1 MTTNIDRRDFLKYAS
16 LVSASAAVPL
26 LTPEMLFAANGKR
39 PDKIVVLVE
48 LKGGNDGF
56 NTLVPFADEL
66 YYRYR
71 PSIGIQPRQLLP
83 LDQQVGMHPRM
94 KALMPLWN
102 KGNMA
107 WIQGVGYPNPI
118 LSHFRSMDIWNSAS
132 NANQVIESGW
142 LSRVLPNFKH
152 GLHGVALNKGQ
163 AKLGPL
169 NSSNLNAVTMQDPKT
184 FLNQIKRIKD
194 VQPNN
199 LTPAIAHVSEIQHQL
214 FSVGAQLAQKMGNR
228 PLRSGVR
235 FSKGVLGH
243 SLESVAEMILS
254 GIDSPVY
261 KVTQNGFDTHS
272 GQRGAQDNA
281 LFQVAGGLASFQ
293 QAMQKA
299 GLWNNVL
306 VVTYSEFGRRV
317 KENRGA
323 GTDHGT
329 ASAHMVMGGRV
340 RGGIYG
346 RHPNLEQLDE
356 NGNVRHT
363 TDFRAI
369 YATLAQRWWNQP
381 NPWPG
386 APLIPFV

>member
-1 MTTNIDRRDFLKYAS
+1 MTIKMDRRDFLKYAS
-16 LVSASAAVPL
+16 LISASAAVPL
-26 LTPEMLFAANGKR
+26 LTPELLFAANGKR

-56 NTLVPFADEL
+56 NTLVPFTDEL

-71 PSIGIQPRQLLP
+71 PRIGIQPRQLLP
-83 LDQQVGMHPRM
+83 LNDQVGMHPRM

-102 KGNMA
+102 SGNMA
-107 WIQGVGYPNPI
+107 WIQGVGYPNPV

-132 NANQVIESGW
+132 NANQVIEAGW
-142 LSRVLPNFKH
+142 LSRVLPNFKQ

-163 AKLGPL
+163 AQLGPL
-169 NSSNLNAVTMQDPKT
+169 NSSNLNAVTMQNPKT
-184 FLNQIKRIKD
+184 FLNQIKRISD
-194 VQPNN
+194 VQPSN
-199 LTPAIAHVSEIQHQL
+199 LNPAIAHVSQIQHQL
-214 FSVGAQLAQKMGNR
+214 FDVGAQLANKMGNR
-228 PLRSGVR
+228 PPRSGVT

-261 KVTQNGFDTHS
+261 KVTQDGFDTHS

-281 LFQVAGGLASFQ
+281 LYQVANGLASFQ
-293 QAMQKA
+293 KAMQRA
-299 GLWNNVL
+299 GLWDNVL
-306 VVTYSEFGRRV
+306 VVTYSEFGRRP

-329 ASAHMVMGGRV
+329 ASAHMVLGGKV
-340 RGGIYG
+340 RGGVYG
-346 RHPNLEQLDE
+346 RHPNLAQLDE

-363 TDFRAI
+363 TDFRAMYGTI
-369 YATLAQRWWNQP
+369 AQRWWNQP
-381 NPWPG
+381 NPWKG

>member
-1 MTTNIDRRDFLKYAS
+1 MTTKLDRRDFLKYAG

-26 LTPEMLFAANGKR
+26 LPPELLFAANGQR
-39 PDKIVVLVE
+39 PGKIVVLVE

-71 PSIGIQPRQLLP
+71 PRIGIQPRQLLP
-83 LDQQVGMHPRM
+83 LNDQVGMHPRM

-102 KGNMA
+102 SGNMA
-107 WIQGVGYPNPI
+107 WIQGVGYPNPV
-118 LSHFRSMDIWNSAS
+118 LSHFRSMDIWDSAS
-132 NANQVIESGW
+132 NANQVIEAGW
-142 LSRVLPNFKH
+142 LSRVLPNFKK

-169 NSSNLNAVTMQDPKT
+169 YSSNLNAVTMQNPKN
-184 FLNQIKRIKD
+184 FLSQIKRISD
-194 VQPNN
+194 VQPSN
-199 LTPAIAHVSEIQHQL
+199 LNPAIAHVSQIQHQL
-214 FSVGAQLAQKMGNR
+214 FDVGEQLANKMGNR
-228 PLRSGVR
+228 PTRTGVS

-261 KVTQNGFDTHS
+261 KVTQDGFDTHS

-281 LFQVAGGLASFQ
+281 LYQVANGLASFQ
-293 QAMQKA
+293 KAMQKA
-299 GLWNNVL
+299 GLWDNVL
-306 VVTYSEFGRRV
+306 VVTYSEFGRRA

-329 ASAHMVMGGRV
+329 ASAHMVLGGKV
-340 RGGIYG
+340 RGGVYG
-346 RHPNLEQLDE
+346 RHPNFEQLDE

-369 YATLAQRWWNQP
+369 YGTLAQRWWNQP
-381 NPWPG
+381 NPWKG

>member
-1 MTTNIDRRDFLKYAS
+1 MTTKLDRREFLKYAG
-16 LVSASAAVPL
+16 LVSASAAVPML
-26 LTPEMLFAANGKR
+26 SPELLFAANGQHPNR
-39 PDKIVVLVE
+39 IVVLVE

-71 PSIGIQPRQLLP
+71 PNIGIQQRHLLP
-83 LDQQVGMHPRM
+83 LDKSVGLHPRM
-94 KALMPLWN
+94 KALMPTWN

-132 NANQVIESGW
+132 NANQVIEAGW
-142 LSRVLPNFKH
+142 LSRVLPNFKQ

-163 AKLGPL
+163 AQLGPL
-169 NSSNLNAVTMQDPKT
+169 NSSNLNAVTMQNPKT
-184 FLNQIKRIKD
+184 FLSQIKRISD

-199 LTPAIAHVSEIQHQL
+199 LNPAIAHVSQVQHQL
-214 FSVGAQLAQKMGNR
+214 FGVGEQLANKMGNR
-228 PLRSGVR
+228 PPRSGVT
-235 FSKGVLGH
+235 FSKGVFGH

-254 GIDSPVY
+254 GIDAPVY
-261 KVTQNGFDTHS
+261 KVTQDGFDTHS

-293 QAMQKA
+293 QAMQRA
-299 GLWNNVL
+299 GLWDNVL
-306 VVTYSEFGRRV
+306 VVTYSEFGRRA

-329 ASAHMVMGGRV
+329 ANAHMVLGGRV

-346 RHPNLEQLDE
+346 RHPDFSRLDA
-356 NGNVRHT
+356 NGNVAHT
-363 TDFRAI
+363 TDFRSI
-369 YATLAQRWWNQP
+369 YGTIAQRWWNQP
-381 NPWPG
+381 NPWRG

>member
-1 MTTNIDRRDFLKYAS
+1 MTSKMDRRDFLKYAG
-16 LVSASAAVPL
+16 LVSASASVPL
-26 LTPEMLFAANGKR
+26 LTPELLFAANGKSPNR
-39 PDKIVVLVE
+39 IVVLVE

-66 YYRYR
+66 YYRLR
-71 PSIGIQPRQLLP
+71 PNIGIQPRQLLP
-83 LDQQVGMHPRM
+83 LNDAVGMHPRM
-94 KALMPLWN
+94 KALMPAWN
-102 KGNMA
+102 SGNMA
-107 WIQGVGYPNPI
+107 WIQGVGYPQPV

-132 NANQVIESGW
+132 NANQVIETGW
-142 LSRVLPNFKH
+142 LSRVLPNVKQ
-152 GLHGVALNKGQ
+152 GLHGVALNRGQ
-163 AKLGPL
+163 ATLGPL
-169 NSSNLNAVTMQDPKT
+169 LSSNLNAVTMQDPKT
-184 FLNQIKRIKD
+184 FLNQIKRISD
-194 VQPNN
+194 VPPSRLN
-199 LTPAIAHVSEIQHQL
+199 PAIAHVSNIQHQL
-214 FSVGAQLAQKMGNR
+214 FGVGAQLANKMGNR
-228 PLRSGVR
+228 PPRSGVT
-235 FSKGVLGH
+235 FSKGILGH

-261 KVTQNGFDTHS
+261 KVTQDGFDTHS

-281 LFQVAGGLASFQ
+281 LYQVANGLASFQ

-306 VVTYSEFGRRV
+306 VVTYSEFGRRAG
-317 KENRGA
+317 ENRGA

-329 ASAHMVMGGRV
+329 ASSHMILGGRV

-346 RHPNLEQLDE
+346 RHPNFAHLDE

-369 YATLAQRWWNQP
+369 YGTIAQRWWNQP
-381 NPWPG
+381 NPWKG

>member
-1 MTTNIDRRDFLKYAS
+1 MTTKLDRRDFLKYAG

-26 LTPEMLFAANGKR
+26 LTPEMLFAANGQR
-39 PDKIVVLVE
+39 PGKIVVLVE

-56 NTLVPFADEL
+56 NTLVPFADKL
-66 YYRYR
+66 YHRYR
-71 PSIGIQPRQLLP
+71 PRIGIEPRIVLP
-83 LDQQVGMHPRM
+83 LNESVGLHPRM
-94 KALMPLWN
+94 KALMPLWD

-107 WIQGVGYPNPI
+107 WIQGVGYPNPV
-118 LSHFRSMDIWNSAS
+118 LSHFRSMDIWDSAS
-132 NANQVIESGW
+132 NANQIIEAGW
-142 LSRVLPNFKH
+142 LSRVLPKFKH

-163 AKLGPL
+163 AELGPL
-169 NSSNLNAVTMQDPKT
+169 YSSNLNAVTMQNPKT
-184 FLNQIKRIKD
+184 FLNQIKRISD
-194 VQPNN
+194 VQPSN
-199 LTPAIAHVSEIQHQL
+199 LNPAIAHVSQIQHQL
-214 FSVGAQLAQKMGNR
+214 FDVGEQLAQKMGNR
-228 PLRSGVR
+228 PARSGVR

-261 KVTQNGFDTHS
+261 KVTQDGFDTHS

-299 GLWNNVL
+299 GLWDNIL

-329 ASAHMVMGGRV
+329 ASSHMILGGKV
-340 RGGIYG
+340 RGGVYG
-346 RHPNLEQLDE
+346 RHPNFEQLDE

-363 TDFRAI
+363 TDFRTI
-369 YATLAQRWWNQP
+369 YGTLAQRWWNQP
-381 NPWPG
+381 NPWKG

>member
-1 MTTNIDRRDFLKYAS
+1 MDRREFLKYAS
-16 LVSASAAVPL
+16 LVSASASVPL
-26 LTPEMLFAANGKR
+26 LTPELLFAADGKR

-71 PSIGIQPRQLLP
+71 PRIGIQPRQLLP
-83 LDQQVGMHPRM
+83 LNEAVGMHPRM

-102 KGNMA
+102 SGNMA
-107 WIQGVGYPNPI
+107 WVQGVGYPNPI
-118 LSHFRSMDIWNSAS
+118 LSHFRSMDIWDSAS
-132 NANQVIESGW
+132 NSNQVIEAGW
-142 LSRVLPNFKH
+142 LSRVLPNFKQ

-163 AKLGPL
+163 AKLGPM
-169 NSSNLNAVTMQDPKT
+169 NSSNLNAVTMQNPKT
-184 FLNQIKRIKD
+184 FLSQIRRISD

-199 LTPAIAHVSEIQHQL
+199 LNPAISHVSETQHQL
-214 FSVGAQLAQKMGNR
+214 FDVGAQLANKMGKR
-228 PLRSGVR
+228 PTRTGVT

-261 KVTQNGFDTHS
+261 KVTQDGFDTHS
-272 GQRGAQDNA
+272 NQRGAQDNA
-281 LFQVAGGLASFQ
+281 LYQVANGLASFQ
-293 QAMQKA
+293 KAMQRA

-329 ASAHMVMGGRV
+329 ASAHMVLGGKV

-346 RHPNLEQLDE
+346 NHPNLEQLDA
-356 NGNVRHT
+356 NGNVQHT
-363 TDFRAI
+363 TDFRAM

-381 NPWPG
+381 NPWAG
-386 APLIPFV
+386 SPLIPFV